1 MVSRYYSVPN
11 PKASIQI
18 RDDQQVQLWK
28 VRTASLLDNELD
40 FNEVFE
46 MFESLGLLDYNLT
59 PKVLCALY
67 VQVTGQ
73 VGTMDHV
80 HKNNVD
86 NVMVL
91 DEFLEMMMRVVR
103 DSFRQPATHT
113 CVHLP
118 PCLRVRVQ
126 LIGHL

>member
-67 VQVTGQ
+67 VQVTGYN
-73 VGTMDHV
+73 H
-80 HKNNVD
+80 
-86 NVMVL
+86 
-91 DEFLEMMMRVVR
+91 
-103 DSFRQPATHT
+103 A
-113 CVHLP
+113 
-118 PCLRVRVQ
+118 
-126 LIGHL
+126 